1 MTTKTG
7 FFRYAFNAYLQAR
20 EKQAERY
27 VASALL
33 GLDDETLRSYGYNR
47 AELKKRSSAYYL

>member
-1 MTTKTG
+1 MTTKTS
-7 FFRYAFNAYLQAR
+7 FFRSAFDAFMQAR

-33 GLDDETLRSYGYNR
+33 GFDDETLRSHGYSRSELRKR
-47 AELKKRSSAYYL
+47 AGAYYL